1 MISEPTGL
9 AVVLGFLGGPFGA
22 VRAQLVQRVDSL
34 LPGGERPDAVR
45 ERGLHPLLDRAC
57 AHVVPELV
65 IGVFGHKL
73 DLMPKDSVG
82 HLLPG
87 AISPLRS
94 VPRHI
99 VRPEYVGKEMPTPFT
114 GSDVYSP
121 ERIELIRE
129 SGRIAAQAIEA
140 VGRAIRPGVTTEEL
154 DRIGH
159 EFMIERD
166 AYPSTLGYRGFS
178 KSLCSSVN
186 EVICHG
192 IPDDTVLENGDIVNI
207 DITAYKNDVHGDTN
221 VTFIVGEA
229 RDEVRLLVERTREA
243 LARGIKAVAPG
254 RQVNVI
260 GRTIE
265 SYAKRFNYGVVRDFT
280 GHGVGDAFHS
290 GLIIPHYDSAPVYDT
305 VMEVGMVFTIEPML
319 TLGGTDWDMWADDW
333 TVTTRDKSITAQ
345 FEHTLVV
352 TERGAEILTLP

>member
-1 MISEPTGL
+1 
-9 AVVLGFLGGPFGA
+9 
-22 VRAQLVQRVDSL
+22 
-34 LPGGERPDAVR
+34 
-45 ERGLHPLLDRAC
+45 
-57 AHVVPELV
+57 
-65 IGVFGHKL
+65 
-73 DLMPKDSVG
+73 MPKDSAG

-87 AISPLRS
+87 TVSSHRS
-94 VPRHI
+94 VPAHI
-99 VRPEYVGKEMPTPFT
+99 VRPEYVGHTAPARFT

-129 SGRIAAQAIEA
+129 SGRIAAEAIQA
-140 VGRAIRPGVTTEEL
+140 VGRAVVPGVTTEEL
-154 DRIGH
+154 DRVGH
-159 EFMIERD
+159 EFLLRND
-166 AYPSTLGYRGFS
+166 AYPSTLGYRGYP

-207 DITAYKNDVHGDTN
+207 DITAYKNGVHGDSN

-229 RDEVRLLVERTREA
+229 SEEVTLLVDRTREA

-260 GRTIE
+260 GRAIE
-265 SYAKRFNYGVVRDFT
+265 SYARRFGYGVVRDFT

-290 GLIIPHYDSAPVYDT
+290 GLIIPHYDSAPQYDT

-319 TLGGTDWDMWADDW
+319 TLGTSEWDMWADDW
-333 TVTTRDKSITAQ
+333 TVLTRDRSITAQ

-352 TERGAEILTLP
+352 TERGAEILTVV